1 MSISFGGWS
10 ALGHDFA
17 SRLREARER
26 RGMSQK
32 ALAEIS
38 GVSRSQIS
46 NLERT
51 DKALNLRADPQLST
65 LFKLAYALEVP
76 PSLLLPGGVG
86 DEVVAALDDV
96 AAFSASYI
104 DRRRFAAADMVLD

>member
-1 MSISFGGWS
+1 M
-10 ALGHDFA
+10 
-17 SRLREARER
+17 
-26 RGMSQK
+26 
-32 ALAEIS
+32 
-38 GVSRSQIS
+38 
-46 NLERT
+46 
-51 DKALNLRADPQLST
+51 NLRADPQLST

-104 DRRRFAAADMVLD
+104 DRRRFAAADMVLIDHAHARFPTRLLGWQNDMPRSVPLCILQR

>member
-1 MSISFGGWS
+1 
-10 ALGHDFA
+10 
-17 SRLREARER
+17 
-26 RGMSQK
+26 MSQK
-32 ALAEIS
+32 RSRRS

-51 DKALNLRADPQLST
+51 KALNLRADPSCPRCS
-65 LFKLAYALEVP
+65 LAYALEVP

>member
-1 MSISFGGWS
+1 
-10 ALGHDFA
+10 
-17 SRLREARER
+17 
-26 RGMSQK
+26 MSQQ

-76 PSLLLPGGVG
+76 PSLLLPGGDG

-96 AAFSASYI
+96 ASFSASYI
-104 DRRRFAAADMVLD
+104 DRRRFAAADMALD